1 MYNPQLAHNTYFSM
15 EPYKRRK
22 DASRISIADRYIV
35 HGYIAAGTYGKVYK
49 ATEKSTQ
56 ILVAIKKFK
65 TDAKDTEPA
74 FHTGVT
80 QSAVREMSLCRE
92 LQHRHVSRLQAI
104 HLQRK
109 SVYMVFEYAEHDLL
123 QVIHYHSHA
132 EVPPLPLVSVK
143 SILSQLLH
151 GLAYLH
157 ENKVLHR
164 DLKPANIMVSGDGVV
179 KIGDLGLARSF
190 ADPLNTFYAGD
201 KVVVTIWYRAPE
213 LLLGARHYTPAVDT
227 WAVGCILGELIS
239 LRPLFKGEETKMDV
253 NNANNSKKHSSMPF
267 QENQFLK
274 IIQVLGTPTINDW
287 PSLPKYPEWQQLAK
301 FTQFPKNLHAWYSS
315 HCNDSNDVGL
325 FGLLEKL
332 LMYDPMKRISA
343 MDALVDD
350 WFSRDPQVR
359 DNVFVM
365 RYPKRKIH
373 KGDSDL

>member
-1 MYNPQLAHNTYFSM
+1 M
-15 EPYKRRK
+15 EPYKQRK
-22 DASRISIADRYIV
+22 DSSRVPINERYIV
-35 HGYIAAGTYGKVYK
+35 QGYIAAGTYGKVYK
-49 ATEKSTQ
+49 AIEKSTQ
-56 ILVAIKKFK
+56 SLVAIKKFK
-65 TDAKDTEPA
+65 NDAKDTEPL

-80 QSAVREMSLCRE
+80 QSAIREMSLCRE
-92 LQHRHVSRLQAI
+92 LQHKHVSRLMHI
-104 HLQRK
+104 HLERK
-109 SVYMVFEYAEHDLL
+109 CVYMVFEYAEHDLL

-157 ENKVLHR
+157 ENRVLHR
-164 DLKPANIMVSGDGVV
+164 DLKPANIMVSADGVV

-190 ADPLNTFYAGD
+190 ADPLNTLYAGD

-213 LLLGARHYTPAVDT
+213 LLLGARHYTPAVDL

-239 LRPLFKGEETKMDV
+239 LRPLFKGEETKMEITGL
-253 NNANNSKKHSSMPF
+253 NQKKHTTMPF

-274 IIQVLGTPTINDW
+274 IIQVLGTPTLDEW
-287 PSLPKYPEWQQLAK
+287 PSLQQYPEWQQLGK
-301 FTQFPKNLHAWYSS
+301 FTQFPKNLHAWYAN
-315 HCNDSNDVGL
+315 HCNYPDGVGP
-325 FGLLEKL
+325 FKLLEKL
-332 LMYDPMKRISA
+332 LIYDPLKRVSA
-343 MDALVDD
+343 EDAILDD
-350 WFSRDPQVR
+350 WFFNEPNLR